1 MYLAGKAHAVT
12 STIPLLSV
20 TQGQPSLVSRKW
32 PKGSGYQEEGSL
44 RTSQKL
50 CYTFLLICPLGPE
63 LGT

>member
-12 STIPLLSV
+12 STMPPLSV

-32 PKGSGYQEEGSL
+32 PKGGGYQEERSL
-44 RTSQKL
+44 RLSQRL
-50 CYTFLLICPLGPE
+50 CYIFLLICPLDPE